1 MDNIQEEC
9 SVRFNISFHAHCA
22 YMQRVYQNL
31 GTILTRTISEVASI
45 NLFIRDI
52 FHLDAR
58 PWNEFE
64 FAWQFTTWLLSIEKK
79 GMKNTW
85 VASYQFT
92 VRRNFYIQIQS
103 K

>member
-1 MDNIQEEC
+1 MF
-9 SVRFNISFHAHCA
+9 RFNISFHAHCA

-79 GMKNTW
+79 GMKNIW

-92 VRRNFYIQIQS
+92 AMLGEIFIYRFNQNKTSGV
-103 K
+103 